1 MNITTSNIVN
11 DAEGQSEGNFS
22 SNVSPADEKRKRN
35 AESGKQDTQATDL
48 PISYDDESEK
58 ESRKSQS
65 SRKSS
70 DSEDRHKKSSH
81 KTDKSREERFKFV
94 CF

>member
-1 MNITTSNIVN
+1 MTPAMKDIVQRQ
-11 DAEGQSEGNFS
+11 ESRQPE
-22 SNVSPADEKRKRN
+22 SPADEKRKRN